1 MLTSRLSAKVDTAR
15 RGMQE
20 TIVVPFFFSCSAVSV
35 FTTSSA
41 GWGVAQTKTATKL
54 GDLSG
59 SGTIFDSLPP
69 LRNVKDVSQS

>member
-1 MLTSRLSAKVDTAR
+1 
-15 RGMQE
+15 MQE
-20 TIVVPFFFSCSAVSV
+20 MIVVPFFFCSAVSV

-59 SGTIFDSLPP
+59 SGTICDSLPP